1 MRNVTLE
8 WKCYLTLLGE
18 STPTFGEARP
28 TSSVLSLLCV
38 PPIVHN
44 QGMGRNGWGRG
55 LVVTQQKLL
64 NHDTEAGNISLTEE
78 ARGDTDRM
86 GVADDRESEESQ

>member
-28 TSSVLSLLCV
+28 TSSVLSLLFV
-38 PPIVHN
+38 PPYSP
-44 QGMGRNGWGRG
+44 QPRNGKERVGRG

-64 NHDTEAGNISLTEE
+64 NHDAEAGNISLTEE

-86 GVADDRESEESQ
+86 GVADDG